1 MTHKKLTEYPKQGDE
16 HGCVNCVF
24 LGAKVAPGYWECNKH
39 GYYLNGLDRLCEEWE
54 GHNNLEEGDI
64 HLIPAPVCDAASN
77 ALDYLGDALGNA
89 CDGCEWKMSRHIN
102 EETGKVSC
110 MQKPECVIAR
120 GYAALHKYQEVSKG
134 EVKKPE

>member
-64 HLIPAPVCDAASN
+64 HLIPAPVCDAA
-77 ALDYLGDALGNA
+77 AACIYYLPDALGNC
-89 CDGCEWKMSRHIN
+89 CDECDDKRGLIVN
-102 EETGKVSC
+102 EDTGLTIC
-110 MQKPECVIAR
+110 REHPECVIAR
-120 GYAALHKYQEVSKG
+120 GYAALHKYQEVSKDA
-134 EVKKPE
+134 